1 MAGTSAVRNQKKGVV
16 SCWVCTGMI
25 LFMNILRLTMLRM
38 NNKVIDW
45 IFIILTVIWVV
56 ISVVETVKY
65 LKNKKSGD
73 GK

>member
-1 MAGTSAVRNQKKGVV
+1 MAGTSAVRNQKNGVV
-16 SCWVCTGMI
+16 SFWVCTGMI

-45 IFIILTVIWVV
+45 VFIILTVIWVV